1 MPTILEEL
9 VGVRAN
15 PTVYSKLDG
24 SVKILVPLFLSLDVI
39 FVRDLLSASI
49 LVLVSLGFAILAGVP
64 LRFLKSYMLL
74 VSSLSVF
81 IVLSFVL
88 FTQVPGNPLFSAT
101 LLSLKAERG
110 VWEWRLVVTDAALA
124 KAAFFIARILAM
136 ILIATIFVAT
146 VSDRDVVWGL
156 RRLGL
161 PAGLAVSASL
171 FFRGLSFF
179 VSDFY
184 TVREAM
190 MARGVDFE
198 RTSLARRFLL
208 YANALIPL
216 LSLMVTRSLEISLA
230 LESRGIAPSTRF
242 TTRYHHGQLTRL
254 DLAILAVA
262 ATTTIFLA
270 WWSLCS

>member
-39 FVRDLLSASI
+39 FVRDLLSASL

-88 FTQVPGNPLFSAT
+88 FTQVPGKPLFSAT
-101 LLSLKAERG
+101 LLSLRAERG

-136 ILIATIFVAT
+136 ILVATIFVAT

-242 TTRYHHGQLTRL
+242 TTRYHRRGLTRL

-262 ATTTIFLA
+262 VTATVLFA

>member
-9 VGVRAN
+9 AGVRAK
-15 PTVYSKLDG
+15 PTVYSRLDC

-39 FVRDLLSASI
+39 FVRDLLSASL

-88 FTQVPGNPLFSAT
+88 FTQVPGKPLFSAT
-101 LLSLKAERG
+101 LLSLRAERG

-136 ILIATIFVAT
+136 ILVATIFVAT

-242 TTRYHHGQLTRL
+242 TTRYHRRVLTRL

-262 ATTTIFLA
+262 VTTTVLLA